1 MITINGQKMG
11 KSLGN
16 FINLEEFFSGSH
28 DLLERAYG
36 PMTVRF
42 FILQAHYRSPLDF
55 SNEALQAAEKGMNKL
70 LNATTSVQ
78 SLNANTE
85 SSVGTKDLEEKC
97 YKAMNDDF
105 NTPILIAHLFEA
117 VRIVNSAKAGTE
129 QVNEKDIETL
139 KRLFDTF
146 VFTILG
152 LKEDQETKG
161 NDLTKEVMNIILQ
174 LRGNAKANKDWA
186 SADLIRDELK
196 KLNIEVR
203 DGSEGSSW
211 EVKK

>member
-16 FINLEEFFSGSH
+16 FINLEEFFSGNH
-28 DLLERAYG
+28 DLLERAYK

-55 SNEALQAAEKGMNKL
+55 SNDALQAAEKGLSKL
-70 LNATTSVQ
+70 LNAQKTIAKLKGS
-78 SLNANTE
+78 NK
-85 SSVGTKDLEEKC
+85 SSVNVSAILQDC
-97 YKAMNDDF
+97 YNVMNDDF

-117 VRIVNSAKAGTE
+117 VRIINCAKAGTE
-129 QVNEKDIETL
+129 ELTTSNIKTL
-139 KRLFDTF
+139 TEIFDTF
-146 VFTILG
+146 VTTILG
-152 LKEDQETKG
+152 LK
-161 NDLTKEVMNIILQ
+161 NDEEANTDLSNDIMDIVLQ
-174 LRGNAKANKDWA
+174 IRSAAKSNKDWTT
-186 SADLIRDELK
+186 ADLIRDELK

-211 EVKK
+211 EIKE

>member
-16 FINLEEFFSGSH
+16 FINLEEFFSGNH
-28 DLLERAYG
+28 DLLERAYN

-55 SNEALQAAEKGMNKL
+55 SNDALQAAEKGLSKL
-70 LNATTSVQ
+70 LNATKTLQ
-78 SLNANTE
+78 SLKASNE
-85 SSVGTKDLEEKC
+85 STLNIKALEEKC
-97 YKAMNDDF
+97 YKAINDDF

-117 VRIVNSAKAGTE
+117 VRIVNSTKSGDE
-129 QVNEKDIETL
+129 QLKKEDIQQL
-139 KRLFDTF
+139 NQLFDNF
-146 VFTILG
+146 VFNILG
-152 LKEDQETKG
+152 LQEDQYTKG

-174 LRGNAKANKDWA
+174 LRGFAKANKDWT

-203 DGSEGSSW
+203 DGSDGSSW
-211 EVKK
+211 EVKI